1 MNPTTPLASPQQ
13 GPKGDT
19 GPKGDRVGTA
29 TSTPLPGHP
38 LPGAPHR
45 SSTSHCA
52 PPRDS
57 PAPLAEMAS
66 LDSLASRDPQALQDL
81 QASAE

>member
-1 MNPTTPLASPQQ
+1 MGITPTDPPPASARTPILLGLTLLFS
-13 GPKGDT
+13 
-19 GPKGDRVGTA
+19 
-29 TSTPLPGHP
+29 
-38 LPGAPHR
+38 
-45 SSTSHCA
+45 

-66 LDSLASRDPQALQDL
+66 LDSLASRDPQALQVL